1 MSRQLDN
8 LRQQALA
15 FAGELADA
23 SLARP
28 TTREQ
33 WLEVLARLNKRGW
46 LGGGLKDLSEAGA
59 VLEGLARG
67 GADAGIP
74 MTLTVHF
81 IMALW
86 VLGNF
91 CPEQSDQVLG
101 SGGLCCMAASE
112 PKVGSHPRKI
122 QTRAVLDGER
132 WKLTGTKVFTTGGP
146 LASHLLVLAVCG
158 ESGEGRDLGLF
169 LVPTSDPGVRVEE
182 MPTHPGLE
190 AALHGATTFENAT
203 AIARLGGTGTAKNG
217 WSQIVRPFR
226 QWEDSLLQS
235 WVAGL
240 AWYQTRAALPGLE
253 KHGISELLRGRLIA
267 CTEALATLARDA
279 AASLL
284 DEQAGVSRESL
295 IARRYSFFEM
305 LRAMEALVS
314 EVRGALP
321 DAPPSELAAL
331 QGLFNQLRFAARS
344 RETLLAQAARLP
356 G

>member
-1 MSRQLDN
+1 MHKELDH
-8 LRQQALA
+8 LRAQAVA
-15 FAGELADA
+15 FAGELAGA

-33 WLEVLARLNKRGW
+33 WLEVLARLDKRGW
-46 LGGGLKDLSEAGA
+46 LGSGLKDLAEAGA

-67 GADAGIP
+67 GADAGVP
-74 MTLTVHF
+74 MTLTVHYV
-81 IMALW
+81 MALW

-91 CPEQSDQVLG
+91 CPERRDEVLG

-112 PKVGSHPRKI
+112 PKVGSHPKKI
-122 QTRAVLDGER
+122 ETRALLDGET
-132 WKLTGTKVFTTGGP
+132 WKITGTKVFTTGGP

-158 ESGEGRDLGLF
+158 ESDEGRDLGLF

-182 MPTHPGLE
+182 MPIHPGLE
-190 AALHGATTFENAT
+190 AALHGATTFENAV
-203 AIARLGGTGTAKNG
+203 AIARLGGTGAASNG

-235 WVAGL
+235 WVAGV
-240 AWYQTRAALPGLE
+240 AWYQTRAALPALE
-253 KHGISELLRGRLIA
+253 ERGVSDLLRGRLIA
-267 CTEALATLARDA
+267 CTEALATLAQESA
-279 AASLL
+279 CSLL
-284 DEQAGVSRESL
+284 DEQAGASRESL

-305 LRAMEALVS
+305 LRGMESLVG
-314 EVRGALP
+314 EVRASLK
-321 DAPPSELAAL
+321 DAPPAELATL

-344 RETLLAQAARLP
+344 RETLLAQAANIP